1 MKILVTGAAGFIG
14 SNFVEYIINNSDH
27 EVIGLDILNYASD
40 MKNLKNVI
48 DNSNRFN
55 FIQGDISDDQLI
67 LSIDH
72 EIVVNFAAE
81 THVTRSINNSQ
92 SFIYNDV
99 LCTDGLLRSSLYN
112 KKLKQFIHISTS
124 EVYGTCEGKDMSEKH
139 HLNPLSPY
147 AAAKCGADRLAYSY
161 ASTYKLPV
169 LIIRP
174 FNNYGPR
181 QHLEKVIPRF
191 ITSILQDKPITLHG
205 KGVAKRDFIFVLDT
219 CEALLKV
226 IDSKKIFSNE
236 VFNLGSEN
244 CFSVSEI
251 SKKII
256 NYDKTKKTSVVFE
269 TDRPGQVDKHI
280 CNMKKFNKEF
290 NWLPKTMFDNGL
302 SLTYEW
308 YKKNRSWWENKLS
321 MQKIRIVLPNGE
333 VIHH

>member
-14 SNFVEYIINNSDH
+14 SNFVEYTINNSDH

-40 MKNLKNVI
+40 MKNLENVI
-48 DNSNRFN
+48 NNTNRFN

-124 EVYGTCEGKDMSEKH
+124 EVYGTCEGENMSEKH
-139 HLNPLSPY
+139 HLKPLSPY

-205 KGVAKRDFIFVLDT
+205 KGLAKRDFIFVLDT

-226 IDSKKIFSNE
+226 IDSNKVFSNE

-256 NYDKTKKTSVVFE
+256 NYDKK
-269 TDRPGQVDKHI
+269 
-280 CNMKKFNKEF
+280 
-290 NWLPKTMFDNGL
+290 
-302 SLTYEW
+302 
-308 YKKNRSWWENKLS
+308 KKNECC
-321 MQKIRIVLPNGE
+321 I
-333 VIHH
+333 